1 MTTVT
6 ALLGIG
12 GSITVPQ
19 TPTEADFQT
28 IFRAL
33 DQFNAPMV
41 GHAQFV
47 PLAVLLHD
55 DVGAVIGGLWG
66 RTGYAWLSIQMLF
79 VPAFMRGR
87 GIGSALVRTAEIE
100 ARKRGCLGMLVDT
113 FSFQAQ
119 PFYERL
125 GFTVFGV
132 QENFPPGYCCIY
144 LRKPFEAES
153 RVSAFAAE

>member
-100 ARKRGCLGMLVDT
+100 A
-113 FSFQAQ
+113 SFQAQ

>member
-1 MTTVT
+1 MTAVTVLRGT
-6 ALLGIG
+6 G

-19 TPTEADFQT
+19 TPSEADFQT

-33 DQFNAPMV
+33 DQFNAPVV
-41 GHAQFV
+41 GHAQFI
-47 PLAVLLHD
+47 PLAALLHD
-55 DVGAVIGGLWG
+55 EGGAVVGGLWG
-66 RTGYAWLSIQMLF
+66 RTGYSWLSIQMLF

-87 GIGSALVRTAEIE
+87 GIGSALVCAAEIE

-125 GFTVFGV
+125 GFSVIGV

-144 LRKPFEAES
+144 LRKPF
-153 RVSAFAAE
+153 AAEVRVPALAAE